1 MNKLMTQLQRLYF
14 LPDQPSPARQLDG
27 GTAPAS
33 SAEEISEPT
42 NDDLMLV
49 SPDGLARTMV
59 VKFERPG
66 DWEQVAKLYQAVQD
80 ELDLPAPT
88 LAISAHQG
96 YRLWLSLAEPA
107 PVALVLRFLEALRR
121 TYLTGIPGEKL
132 ELLPAS
138 GRPSSVSP
146 AASELLPALHTAT
159 GKWSAF
165 IDPSLGAMFI
175 DEPGLE
181 MAPNMDRQ
189 AEILAG
195 AKSIEAAE
203 FQRALKQLETPAE
216 PDTKAAPVASEQTTD
231 QPGEAGRPHSTL
243 NVGSHYSDPKS
254 FLLAVMNDPS
264 ASAGQRIKAAKAL
277 LPYFEPI
284 KP

>member
-14 LPDQPSPARQLDG
+14 LPARAG
-27 GTAPAS
+27 
-33 SAEEISEPT
+33 EISDPA
-42 NDDLMLV
+42 NDGLLLV
-49 SPDGLARTMV
+49 GPDGMARTMV
-59 VKFERPG
+59 VKFERPA
-66 DWEQVAKLYQAVQD
+66 DWEQVARLYQALQD
-80 ELDLPAPT
+80 ELDLPAPI
-88 LAISAHQG
+88 LSISGHQG
-96 YRLWLSLAEPA
+96 YRLWLSLAEA
-107 PVALVLRFLEALRR
+107 VPVAQARRFLAALRR
-121 TYLTGIPGEKL
+121 TYLAGIPDEKL
-132 ELLPAS
+132 EFLPAP
-138 GRPSSVSP
+138 GQPSSVAP
-146 AASELLPALHTAT
+146 AASELLPAQHEAT

-195 AKSIEAAE
+195 AKSIAAAE
-203 FQRALKQLETPAE
+203 FQRALSQLETPVAPDAGPAE
-216 PDTKAAPVASEQTTD
+216 QGGG
-231 QPGEAGRPHSTL
+231 QPAEAGRPHSPL

-277 LPYFEPI
+277 LPYFTPI
-284 KP
+284 KPD

>member
-1 MNKLMTQLQRLYF
+1 MNKLMTQVQRLYV
-14 LPDQPSPARQLDG
+14 LPDRAG
-27 GTAPAS
+27 
-33 SAEEISEPT
+33 EISDPA
-42 NDDLMLV
+42 NDELLLV
-49 SPDGLARTMV
+49 SPQGMARTMV
-59 VKFERPG
+59 VKFERSA
-66 DWEQVAKLYQAVQD
+66 DWEQLAKLYQALQD

-88 LAISAHQG
+88 LAISGHQG
-96 YRLWLSLAEPA
+96 YRLWLSLAEPV
-107 PVALVLRFLEALRR
+107 PVALAQRFLEALRR
-121 TYLTGIPGEKL
+121 SYLAGIPGEKL
-132 ELLPAS
+132 EFLPAA
-138 GRPSSVSP
+138 GQPESVGL
-146 AASELLPALHTAT
+146 AASELLPARHQAT

-195 AKSIEAAE
+195 AKSIAVAE
-203 FQRALKQLETPAE
+203 FQRALKQLETPAA
-216 PDTKAAPVASEQTTD
+216 PDSGPAPLDHSVA
-231 QPGEAGRPHSTL
+231 QPGAEAGRPRSPL

-277 LPYFEPI
+277 LPYFAPI
-284 KP
+284 KPD